1 MSSVEQSQPQKM
13 VLPPH
18 LQHLQHLQGEELK
31 KAIHNE
37 YVSQAMSF
45 ILRQTEY
52 DEETAFKR
60 LCELKDPVKVVS
72 EYLGVKPRPESPTKS
87 KNQMKYGEI
96 RKFMDFGARQYN
108 IQNERRKQLQQQLE
122 QQQLEQQQL
131 EQQQQEQQQQEQ
143 EQQQEQQQPEQEQQ
157 QEQQQ
162 QEQEQQQ
169 EQQQQEQEQITE

>member
-18 LQHLQHLQGEELK
+18 LQHLQHLQGDELK

-143 EQQQEQQQPEQEQQ
+143 EQQQEQQQQEQEQQ

>member
-1 MSSVEQSQPQKM
+1 MSSEQQTQQTQDRV
-13 VLPPH
+13 VLPPY
-18 LQHLQHLQGEELK
+18 LQHLQHLQGDELK

-37 YVSQAMSF
+37 YASQAVAF

-72 EYLGVKPRPESPTKS
+72 EYLGVKPRSESLAKS

-108 IQNERRKQLQQQLE
+108 IQKERQQQ
-122 QQQLEQQQL
+122 QQ
-131 EQQQQEQQQQEQ
+131 QQQQEQQQQ
-143 EQQQEQQQPEQEQQ
+143 QQQEQQQDLSKGS
-157 QEQQQ
+157 
-162 QEQEQQQ
+162 
-169 EQQQQEQEQITE
+169 

>member
-1 MSSVEQSQPQKM
+1 MSSEQQTQQQEQRV

-37 YVSQAMSF
+37 YVGQAVAF

-72 EYLGVKPRPESPTKS
+72 EYLGVKPRSEYLAKS

-108 IQNERRKQLQQQLE
+108 IQK
-122 QQQLEQQQL
+122 
-131 EQQQQEQQQQEQ
+131 EQQQQQQQQANEAN
-143 EQQQEQQQPEQEQQ
+143 EASEASEASEAR
-157 QEQQQ
+157 ES
-162 QEQEQQQ
+162 
-169 EQQQQEQEQITE
+169 

>member
-1 MSSVEQSQPQKM
+1 MSSEQQTQQTQQTQQQEQEQRV

-31 KAIHNE
+31 KAIHTE
-37 YVSQAMSF
+37 YVGQAVAF

-72 EYLGVKPRPESPTKS
+72 EYLGVKPRSESLAKS

-108 IQNERRKQLQQQLE
+108 IQKERQRQQGN
-122 QQQLEQQQL
+122 
-131 EQQQQEQQQQEQ
+131 QEPQGNRNQEP
-143 EQQQEQQQPEQEQQ
+143 QPEQNK
-157 QEQQQ
+157 
-162 QEQEQQQ
+162 
-169 EQQQQEQEQITE
+169 

>member
-18 LQHLQHLQGEELK
+18 LQHLQHLQGDELK

>member
-1 MSSVEQSQPQKM
+1 MSSEQQTQETQEPQQTQQTQDRV
-13 VLPPH
+13 VLPPY

-31 KAIHNE
+31 KAIHYE
-37 YVSQAMSF
+37 YVSQAVAF

-72 EYLGVKPRPESPTKS
+72 EYLGVKPRSESLAKS

-108 IQNERRKQLQQQLE
+108 IQKERRQQME
-122 QQQLEQQQL
+122 KT
-131 EQQQQEQQQQEQ
+131 QEPQGNRNQEP
-143 EQQQEQQQPEQEQQ
+143 QPE
-157 QEQQQ
+157 
-162 QEQEQQQ
+162 
-169 EQQQQEQEQITE
+169 